1 MIPKEHGAWG
11 MLITTFLIGAFSA
24 DTWNPAVLFFG
35 GASLSYFLLRA
46 PLLALKDARWQKSY
60 KTGTRKAFLWFIIYS
75 AMMAVF
81 GIPLFL
87 VYKKWPLFIF
97 FALSLPLLGIHTA
110 FSSGDFRSVK
120 NELVSFAALSMT
132 APLAYYVATNELALR
147 TFSLYIVCFLYYSA
161 TIFYVKM
168 NVTARL
174 RKNELASF
182 RGKLSIASTALMYQC
197 GTLFVVLALGIA
209 GCAPPS
215 AYVAFLPSLW
225 KTAARALKLQEQV
238 PIKKLGWMEVL
249 HGTIFAVLTVA
260 AYRPPR

>member
-11 MLITTFLIGAFSA
+11 MLLTTFFIGAFSA
-24 DTWNPAVLFFG
+24 SAFSPAVLIFG

-46 PLLALKDARWQKSY
+46 PILALKDARWQKSY
-60 KTGTRKAFLWFIIYS
+60 KAGTRKAFLWFIVYS

-87 VYKKWPLFIF
+87 VYKKWPLLIF

-132 APLAYYVATNELALR
+132 APLAYYVATDELALR
-147 TFSLYIVCFLYYSA
+147 TFSLYVVCFLYYSA

-168 NVTARL
+168 NVTARV
-174 RKNELASF
+174 RKNDLATL
-182 RGKLSIASTALMYQC
+182 RGKLSVASTALTYQC
-197 GTLFVVLALGIA
+197 GALFVILVLGIA
-209 GCAPPS
+209 GIAPPS

-225 KTAARALKLQEQV
+225 KTAARALNLQEQV
-238 PIKKLGWMEVL
+238 PIRKIGWTEVL
-249 HGTIFAVLTVA
+249 HGVIFAVITIA
-260 AYRPPR
+260 SYRLPR